1 MVFSSGA
8 TFSAS
13 RMLTHSS
20 SGSSKRKNDNSSTN
34 TIKKSRKSQKKT
46 NFFNKEFIDISGY
59 KRELYYYELI
69 QTDDISSHKE
79 SERIS
84 DNSNKKLLSD
94 IFTLNPDTTFVIQN
108 INCSNEI
115 PGNVDEK
122 CTLKNMELSIF
133 ENEDYDNPRRIYV
146 GSSTNSLYNCNI
158 KIYGSD
164 IKKFQLYA
172 ECDKDLTD
180 ISIYFEGDIIRKDT
194 N

>member
-1 MVFSSGA
+1 MRFGSSHAAMGM
-8 TFSAS
+8 F
-13 RMLTHSS
+13 THSS
-20 SGSSKRKNDNSSTN
+20 SRSSKRKNHNSSTDIN
-34 TIKKSRKSQKKT
+34 KKSRKSQKKT
-46 NFFNKEFIDISGY
+46 NFFNKELIDISGY

-69 QTDDISSHKE
+69 QTDDISSHEE

-158 KIYGSD
+158 KIHGSG
-164 IKKFQLYA
+164 IKNFQLYA

-194 N
+194 NK

>member
-1 MVFSSGA
+1 MVFSSG
-8 TFSAS
+8 TSFC
-13 RMLTHSS
+13 RMSHHSS
-20 SGSSKRKNDNSSTN
+20 SRSSKRKNDNSSTSTDIN
-34 TIKKSRKSQKKT
+34 KKSRKSQKKT
-46 NFFNKEFIDISGY
+46 NFFNKELIDISGY

-115 PGNVDEK
+115 PDNVDEK

-180 ISIYFEGDIIRKDT
+180 ISIYFEGDIIREGT